1 MQEVLNEIADLPGVV
16 GSCLFSKENG
26 KMCSGLPP
34 AFTDDTVQT
43 IAHHTSR
50 LVQMGGMVDMDIQ
63 SVSMR
68 FDTYSVITMPVDG
81 ETLLMTACGPQTN
94 SSLVTTTFS
103 MLAGELKNGL
113 SKKPAA
119 PVVQEE
125 VVPIEPLLDRV
136 REALA
141 FVVGPMADMV
151 FDDHLDVWKKK
162 GAAVPARL
170 PELIEMLAT
179 EVDEDSVAEF
189 RKKAQTLLSP
199 PQKETAKSGSRSG
212 MFSSSPP

>member
-1 MQEVLNEIADLPGVV
+1 MQEVLNEIAELPGVV
-16 GSCLFSKENG
+16 GSCLFSKEKG

-63 SVSMR
+63 SISLR
-68 FDTYSVITMPVDG
+68 FDTYSVITMPVDS
-81 ETLLMTACGPQTN
+81 ETLVMTACGPQTN

-113 SKKPAA
+113 DKKPAEVA
-119 PVVQEE
+119 QE
-125 VVPIEPLLDRV
+125 VVSVEPLLTQIH
-136 REALA
+136 EALA
-141 FVVGPMADMV
+141 FVIGPMADMV
-151 FDDHLDVWKKK
+151 FDDHVDAWKKK
-162 GAAVPARL
+162 GAAVLARL

-179 EVDEDSVAEF
+179 EIDDDSIGEF
-189 RKKAQTLLSP
+189 KQKTKAFLSASKKTL
-199 PQKETAKSGSRSG
+199 
-212 MFSSSPP
+212 